1 MDNQNLYVSNFPL
14 LSSIFEH
21 IKTVLHIFLQSEKYL
36 QLIFNYMKKITSILL
51 LIIPLLSFSVFQ
63 VSADVVQLRFNAA
76 FSSVAS
82 KAFSTTDV
90 LYAVDAATMS
100 TSTSNVVFP
109 SPNNYRVQLKTIVLE
124 LKSTSASAIKVY
136 GMSSGSSSTRSIYQ
150 VSVADSYAGTYTLLD
165 DCTLPGTKIT
175 SNITGQSVSTSESV
189 VTGLNIAQGKFVKI
203 SFCTSN
209 TSTTTQNVNISGFDI
224 TPALP
229 VAPSIKTFTAEG
241 VTATINEDAK
251 TITALLPYGSNLTS
265 ITPVVTLGGTA
276 TSYSPTGAQ
285 NFSGGAVTYTASDAT
300 TSVNYAVTLT
310 VPATVPAPT
319 IALTSG
325 SASQAL
331 KAGGNL
337 VNIVYN
343 LTNATGA
350 TVLHLPDG
358 LSGNFVS
365 TGTNS
370 GNYTI
375 SGTVQSGVTP
385 GTFDFTVTA
394 TAIAGYS
401 GPDITTTGTVKV
413 KSSTAGDI
421 LYMIGSSTLP
431 STDALYPYLDANTNL
446 LLTLKTAAS
455 TAPASTFYDDY
466 DLIIVHESVAGGN
479 AELNALKAVNKPI
492 LNFKSFEYNT
502 GRWVWGTADNGL
514 STNLSITVKQPSHP
528 IFNGI
533 SEAVLNA
540 TLDLLSA
547 VSGSKGIQ
555 PADITLPGSINV
567 ATAPKA
573 GGTAAVAIHDVPG
586 AVRGAGITAKYLMI
600 PVFAD
605 SYQNLTATA
614 KTMVSNAVDYL
625 LNGTQ
630 FTAPSLQISSLT
642 AEGINGTIDHTAGTI
657 DVKVPIGTDRTAITP
672 VITLEGVGTTVT
684 PLTAQ
689 NFTASAVNYTVS
701 DMINSKV
708 YAVSVNENSTS
719 TVHQSEGPVFDG
731 KTVIN
736 PSHAEIQMF
745 DTSGRR
751 ILSSINDIDL
761 STFKNGIYIFRMQNK
776 ILKVTLIK

>member
-1 MDNQNLYVSNFPL
+1 MR
-14 LSSIFEH
+14 
-21 IKTVLHIFLQSEKYL
+21 
-36 QLIFNYMKKITSILL
+36 KITSILL
-51 LIIPLLSFSVFQ
+51 SIISLLSFNFFQ
-63 VSADVVQLRFNAA
+63 VKADVVQLRFNAA

-100 TSTSNVVFP
+100 TSTSSVVFP

-136 GMSSGSSSTRSIYQ
+136 GMSSGSSSTRTIYQ

-165 DCTLPGTKIT
+165 DCTQSGTNIT
-175 SNITGQSVSTSESV
+175 SNIVGQSVSTSESN
-189 VTGLNIAQGKFVKI
+189 VTGLNIGQGKFVKI

-209 TSTTTQNVNISGFDI
+209 SSTTTQNVNISGFDI

-229 VAPSIKTFTAEG
+229 VTPSIKSFVAEG
-241 VTATINEDAK
+241 VTATIDEDAK
-251 TITALLPYGSNLTS
+251 TISAVLPYGSSLTS

-285 NFSGGAVTYTASDAT
+285 DFSGGAITYTASDAT

-310 VPATVPAPT
+310 VPATIPAPAIT
-319 IALTSG
+319 LTSG
-325 SASQAL
+325 SASQTL

-337 VNIVYN
+337 VNIVYG

-350 TVLHLPDG
+350 TVQNLPAG
-358 LSGNFVS
+358 LSGNFIS

-370 GNYTI
+370 GNFTI

-401 GPDITTTGTVKV
+401 GSDITTIGSVKV
-413 KSSTAGDI
+413 KSTTASDI
-421 LYMIGSSTLP
+421 MYMIGGSSLP
-431 STDALYPYLDANTNL
+431 ATDVLFPYLDTNPNL

-466 DLIIVHESVAGGN
+466 ELIIVHESVAGGN
-479 AELNALKAVNKPI
+479 AELNALKSVNKPI
-492 LNFKSFEYNT
+492 LNFKSFEYNA
-502 GRWVWGTADNGL
+502 GRWIWGTADNGL

-540 TLDLLSA
+540 SLDLLSA

-567 ATAPKA
+567 ASAPKA

-586 AVRGAGITAKYLMI
+586 SVRGSGITAKYLMI
-600 PVFAD
+600 PLFAD

-614 KTMVSNAVDYL
+614 KTMVSNAVEYL
-625 LNGTQ
+625 LKGTQ
-630 FTAPSLQISSLT
+630 FAAPSLQISSLT
-642 AEGINGTIDHTAGTI
+642 AEGVSGAIDHTAGTI
-657 DVKVPIGTDRTAITP
+657 EVKVPIGTDRTAITP
-672 VITLEGVGTTVT
+672 VITLEGEGTAVS

-708 YAVSVNENSTS
+708 YAVSINENGTS
-719 TVHQSEGPVFDG
+719 TVNMTEDIVFDG
-731 KTVIN
+731 KTVFN

-745 DTSGRR
+745 DTAGRR
-751 ILSSINDIDL
+751 MLSSTNDINL
-761 STFKNGIYIFRMQNK
+761 SAFKNGIYIFRMQNR